1 MTSGSIKRSA
11 SALPLTLPLGGALP
25 LSVNGERVGVRGFRS
40 TLILVLPALIGAS
53 AVAAGGAAVPAVE
66 AEHGMVVS
74 AQHYASEVGAGILA
88 QGGNAIDA
96 AVAVGYALAV
106 VDPCCGNIGGG
117 GLMTIHL
124 KDGRDTFINFR
135 ETAPAAAS
143 APMYLDAAGQPI
155 SELSRSGYLA
165 AGVPGTVMGL
175 ERAAQEYGRLARRAL
190 LAPAIALARDG
201 YVLSRADADILD
213 GKRFAKDPVA
223 AKIFLRPGGAR
234 LEPGDRLVQTDL
246 AATLEAIEQQ
256 GSDAFYRGPI
266 PIAVEKASGESGGIL
281 TARDFADYTVTEG
294 PPLTCS
300 YRGYHI
306 VSAPPPSSGG
316 TTICEILNILEGY
329 DLKALGL
336 RSASSVRLMIEAMRR
351 AYRDRNT
358 YLGDPAFVQ
367 NPLERLLSKDYAG
380 AIRTAI
386 NAGSTTPAAALQ
398 PTKEKAETTHYSV
411 VDVEG
416 NAVAVTYTINGSF
429 GAAVIAPGTGFFLN
443 NEMDDFTIKPGAP
456 NLYGLVQG
464 EANAIMPGKR
474 PLSSMAPTLVEKD
487 GHVLLVLGSP
497 GGSRIITAVL
507 ETILNVVDYGLTPQ
521 QAVEAPRLHY
531 QGLPDEVDYERSG
544 LTPETTAELTAM
556 GYKLIEQRPWGAVE
570 LIEITNG
577 RLYGA
582 SDPRRLAGAA
592 VGY

>member
-1 MTSGSIKRSA
+1 MTSGSIRPSA
-11 SALPLTLPLGGALP
+11 SAITQPRSLRGLVGALALSAGLTGGA
-25 LSVNGERVGVRGFRS
+25 E
-40 TLILVLPALIGAS
+40 
-53 AVAAGGAAVPAVE
+53 AATPPAVE

-74 AQHYASEVGAGILA
+74 AQHYASEVGAGLLA

-117 GLMTIHL
+117 GFMTVHL

-135 ETAPAAAS
+135 ETASAAAT
-143 APMYLDAAGQPI
+143 AAMYLDAGGQPI
-155 SELSRSGYLA
+155 DALSRSGYLA

-175 ERAAQEYGRLARRAL
+175 ERAAQMYGRLARAAL
-190 LAPAIALARDG
+190 VAPAIALARDG
-201 YVLSRADADILD
+201 YVLSRADAEILD

-223 AKIFLRPGGAR
+223 ANIFLRAEGSRFEA
-234 LEPGDRLVQTDL
+234 GDRLVQTDL
-246 AATLEAIEQQ
+246 AVTLEQIAQQ
-256 GSDAFYRGPI
+256 GPDAFYKGPI
-266 PIAVEKASGESGGIL
+266 PVAVEKASSANGGIL
-281 TARDFADYTVTEG
+281 TAQDFADYRVTEG

-300 YRGYHI
+300 YRGYRI

-329 DLKALGL
+329 DLKSLGF
-336 RSASSVRLMIEAMRR
+336 RSAPSVHLLVEAMRH

-367 NPLERLLSKDYAG
+367 NPLEQLLSKDYAA
-380 AIRTAI
+380 AIRAEVD
-386 NAGSTTPAAALQ
+386 ASRATPAVALPAA
-398 PTKEKAETTHYSV
+398 PEKSETTHYSV
-411 VDVEG
+411 VDGEG

-429 GAAVIAPGTGFFLN
+429 GAGVIAPGTGFFLN
-443 NEMDDFTIKPGAP
+443 NEIDDFTVKPGTA

-464 EANAIMPGKR
+464 EANAIAPGKR

-487 GHVLLVLGSP
+487 GRVLLVLGSP

-507 ETILNVVDYGLTPQ
+507 ETILNIVDYGMAPQ
-521 QAVEAPRLHY
+521 PAVEAPRLHY
-531 QGLPDEVDYERSG
+531 QGLPDEVAYEREG
-544 LTPETTAELTAM
+544 LMPETVAALTGM
-556 GYKLIEQRPWGAVE
+556 GYKLAEQRPWGAVE
-570 LIEITNG
+570 LIAIANG

-582 SDPRRLAGAA
+582 SDPRRPAGAA
-592 VGY
+592 IGY